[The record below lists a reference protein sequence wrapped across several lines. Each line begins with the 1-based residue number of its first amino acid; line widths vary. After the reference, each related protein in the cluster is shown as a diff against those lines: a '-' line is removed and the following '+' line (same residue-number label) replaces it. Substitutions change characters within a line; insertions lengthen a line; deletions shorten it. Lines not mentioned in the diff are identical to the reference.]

1 MKKIIFII
9 GVILLFHI
17 IDSFGQQTSPTNYNL
32 DFEANVNE
40 KGSSEKWYNYNNK
53 SYIIEMDTV
62 IKHGGKSSVLIYSVD
77 SNAGSETL
85 AKYIPMSVY
94 GKKINVKAYI
104 KFEELEGSF
113 ELLVGQYDRN
123 QLIQSEN
130 SKCSGIRISKNW
142 MEYSVNMP
150 LSEDVNLLFLGI
162 YIYGQ
167 GKIWIDDITI
177 SIDNENFTKTK
188 QKKLETYKADSD
200 TIEFK
205 ENSKINVTD
214 VYAQQIENLD
224 KLGRIWGMLK
234 YYHPAIARGEYNWDY
249 ELFRIMPD
257 IITAETNVEC
267 NNILLNWVHKFG
279 NLPQNNI
286 TQTLIENLKMKA
298 DLAWTDNDA
307 LLGRE
312 MVLYLDSLE
321 NVLKESKHYYLTF
334 VPEVGNPVFKNENIY
349 LKFTYPD
356 AGYRLLALFRFW
368 NAIHY
373 YFPYKYLIDDN
384 WNNVLNAYIPKFI
397 NADSELNYELTV
409 LELLGQIYD
418 THAQM
423 YKYASLFESNYLG
436 NNMAPYIL
444 QYVEDKAVVK
454 LSLTNHFPSDSN
466 LLKGDIIISINK
478 ITVEDIIKAR
488 SKYVPASNNSVKM
501 RDLVFKLLRTQDS
514 TIHITYE
521 RDGIIQSQ
529 IIRCFPE
536 NEVYNSYYAALSE
549 TTPFRFVHDSIAYI
563 DMKNFDKDSIENIME
578 QVKNMKGLIIDLRC
592 YPSDF
597 EILFPLSE
605 YLMPEPK
612 SFVKFSRSNLR
623 NPGDFVIDTC
633 LSIGIVNNEYFKGK
647 IIILTN
653 EETQSMAE
661 YFAMAFRAAPQASVI
676 GSTTAGTDGN
686 VSYFDFPGRITTL
699 ITGIGIYSPDGR
711 ETQRVGIIPDIE
723 AKPTIQGIRDG
734 RDEVLEKAIE
744 VINRE

>member
-267 NNILLNWVHKFG
+267 NNILLNWVHNWK
-279 NLPQNNI
+279 LPQKNI

-298 DLAWTDNDA
+298 DW
-307 LLGRE
+307 
-312 MVLYLDSLE
+312 
-321 NVLKESKHYYLTF
+321 H
-334 VPEVGNPVFKNENIY
+334 
-349 LKFTYPD
+349 
-356 AGYRLLALFRFW
+356 
-368 NAIHY
+368 
-373 YFPYKYLIDDN
+373 
-384 WNNVLNAYIPKFI
+384 
-397 NADSELNYELTV
+397 
-409 LELLGQIYD
+409 GQI
-418 THAQM
+418 TM
-423 YKYASLFESNYLG
+423 
-436 NNMAPYIL
+436 
-444 QYVEDKAVVK
+444 
-454 LSLTNHFPSDSN
+454 
-466 LLKGDIIISINK
+466 
-478 ITVEDIIKAR
+478 
-488 SKYVPASNNSVKM
+488 
-501 RDLVFKLLRTQDS
+501 
-514 TIHITYE
+514 
-521 RDGIIQSQ
+521 
-529 IIRCFPE
+529 
-536 NEVYNSYYAALSE
+536 
-549 TTPFRFVHDSIAYI
+549 
-563 DMKNFDKDSIENIME
+563 
-578 QVKNMKGLIIDLRC
+578 LI
-592 YPSDF
+592 
-597 EILFPLSE
+597 
-605 YLMPEPK
+605 
-612 SFVKFSRSNLR
+612 
-623 NPGDFVIDTC
+623 G
-633 LSIGIVNNEYFKGK
+633 
-647 IIILTN
+647 
-653 EETQSMAE
+653 EEKW
-661 YFAMAFRAAPQASVI
+661 FCI
-676 GSTTAGTDGN
+676 
-686 VSYFDFPGRITTL
+686 
-699 ITGIGIYSPDGR
+699 
-711 ETQRVGIIPDIE
+711 
-723 AKPTIQGIRDG
+723 
-734 RDEVLEKAIE
+734 
-744 VINRE
+744 